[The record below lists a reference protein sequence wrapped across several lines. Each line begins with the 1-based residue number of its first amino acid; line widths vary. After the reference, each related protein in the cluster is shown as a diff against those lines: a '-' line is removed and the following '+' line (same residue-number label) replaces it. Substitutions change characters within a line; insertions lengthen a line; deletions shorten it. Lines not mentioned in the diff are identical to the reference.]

1 MNCREIAE
9 ELRHFKNRVAICVW
23 FPLGVLRESS
33 VYQHPVGVVVN
44 FYFNLKESEM
54 TIKSNQNKKYSLT
67 PEEKNRAM
75 RKFYDKQWAD
85 ANRDVPQERNYT
97 HLNLGVQ

>member
-1 MNCREIAE
+1 V
-9 ELRHFKNRVAICVW
+9 ELL
-23 FPLGVLRESS
+23 PPQQPS

>member
-1 MNCREIAE
+1 MRLAYLV
-9 ELRHFKNRVAICVW
+9 ELL
-23 FPLGVLRESS
+23 PPQQPS

-85 ANRDVPQERNYT
+85 ANRDVPQEHNYT
-97 HLNLGVQ
+97 HLNLGVR

>member
-1 MNCREIAE
+1 MRLAYLV
-9 ELRHFKNRVAICVW
+9 ELL
-23 FPLGVLRESS
+23 PPQQPS

-85 ANRDVPQERNYT
+85 ANRNVPQERNYT

>member
-1 MNCREIAE
+1 MRLAYLV
-9 ELRHFKNRVAICVW
+9 ELL
-23 FPLGVLRESS
+23 PPQQPS

-54 TIKSNQNKKYSLT
+54 TIKSIKSNQNKKYSLT

-85 ANRDVPQERNYT
+85 ANRNVPQEHNYT
-97 HLNLGVQ
+97 HLNLGVR

>member
-1 MNCREIAE
+1 MRLAYLV
-9 ELRHFKNRVAICVW
+9 ELL
-23 FPLGVLRESS
+23 PPQQPS

-54 TIKSNQNKKYSLT
+54 TIKSNKNKKYSLT

-85 ANRDVPQERNYT
+85 ANRDVPQEHNYT
-97 HLNLGVQ
+97 HLNLGVR

>member
-44 FYFNLKESEM
+44 FYFNLKESENDNQVNQV
-54 TIKSNQNKKYSLT
+54 KS
-67 PEEKNRAM
+67 
-75 RKFYDKQWAD
+75 KQEVFV
-85 ANRDVPQERNYT
+85 NP
-97 HLNLGVQ
+97 

>member
-1 MNCREIAE
+1 M
-9 ELRHFKNRVAICVW
+9 ELL
-23 FPLGVLRESS
+23 PPQQPS